1 MDQYVTRMDYV
12 DLDRQAQE
20 MRSNTPSIKQMRFRE
35 MVTTGLS
42 VEAVFFLFFWVS
54 LLLPHC
60 LSMVVQSFLKNIVV

>member
-42 VEAVFFLFFWVS
+42 VEAVFFVLLGFSPVATLSINGRAIFF
-54 LLLPHC
+54 
-60 LSMVVQSFLKNIVV
+60 